1 VSPPL
6 GYLPLWEAPPATLPF
21 KAHWRIP
28 PGYVR
33 QEKIRTGMVIGGS
46 VTAASLWLLSSV
58 VGSFSSDLTPLFIPV
73 AGPFITIGT
82 VDAQGVGKLLL
93 VYSGLG
99 QATGVGL
106 WIAGLVAKKDVL
118 VREDLAGLTVVPI
131 VGANQTGLAAR
142 GSF

>member
-1 VSPPL
+1 
-6 GYLPLWEAPPATLPF
+6 
-21 KAHWRIP
+21 
-28 PGYVR
+28 
-33 QEKIRTGMVIGGS
+33 MVIGGS
-46 VTAASLWLLSSV
+46 VTAAGLWLLSSV
-58 VGSFSSDLTPLFIPV
+58 VGTFSSELTPLLIPV

-82 VDAQGVGKLLL
+82 VDAEGVGKLLL

-106 WIAGLVAKKDVL
+106 CIAGLVAKKDVL